1 LTTRIWFNTSI
12 AGIFIMSENK
22 AIKAEFN
29 AEYDMSKLVKPHR
42 LIVSFGE
49 RSTLQYDN
57 KENNET
63 YNRIFKEAKR
73 VIRTAV
79 LVNSKDVVKTIEP
92 EELERIRDTKG
103 VSFIFNTPLE
113 VNAIYKLLNIS
124 SGDYIGIGSVDEI
137 IISQTLKRMY
147 MYDVKAKL
155 LYEFRTEGI
164 QNNLDYMISNLEKAD
179 TISCLYLDRFS
190 KFQPELYG
198 KNAVVPAKLWSRGL
212 ATLTGTRELSDGDE
226 IPDSIAEFF
235 DDDKNSLSLIKNMDG
250 TYLYTDRDNKVV
262 KLYTDGMLEYVNY
275 ELQASDNKVLN
286 VRDVIDISTEFVSN
300 HLGFPE
306 NCYIS
311 DIVKSDRGDK
321 YIIRYRYS
329 YEGLP
334 VLMSSGTNSD
344 AIEVEVVGDRV
355 RRYKRQVR
363 MLNNT
368 QQYRQAMEFRDILDI
383 LLDQKVQALSGERIK
398 TIKDMYLAYYE
409 IYGEKQITYV
419 PVWVAEVNVERLES
433 GSILSQ
439 RYIINAETGIIMDK

>member
-1 LTTRIWFNTSI
+1 
-12 AGIFIMSENK
+12 MSENK

-29 AEYDMSKLVKPHR
+29 AEYDMSKLIKPHK

-49 RSTLQYDN
+49 RSTLQYDD
-57 KENNET
+57 KENSET

-79 LVNSKDVVKTIEP
+79 LVNSKDVVERVEP
-92 EELERIRDTKG
+92 DELQRIRDTKG
-103 VSFIFNTPLE
+103 VSFIFNMPLE
-113 VNAIYKLLNIS
+113 VNAVYKLLNIS

-137 IISQTLKRMY
+137 IISQTLKRLY
-147 MYDVKAKL
+147 MYDTNAKV

-164 QNNLDYMISNLEKAD
+164 QNNLDYMISNLEKSE

-190 KFQPELYG
+190 IFQPDLYS
-198 KNAVVPAKLWSRGL
+198 KNVIVPAKLRSTGVSTL
-212 ATLTGTRELSDGDE
+212 AGTRELSAGDE
-226 IPDSIAEFF
+226 IPDSIAKFF
-235 DDDKNSLSLIKNMDG
+235 NYDKNSLSIIKNMDG
-250 TYLYTDRDNKVV
+250 TYLYTDRENQVV
-262 KLYTDGMLEYVNY
+262 KLYTDGTLEYVNY
-275 ELQASDNKVLN
+275 ELQASDNKILN

-300 HLGFPE
+300 HLGFPD

-311 DIVKSDRGDK
+311 DIVKSMRGDK

-363 MLNNT
+363 QLDNT
-368 QQYRQAMEFRDILDI
+368 QQYRQVMDFRDILDI
-383 LLDQKVQALSGERIK
+383 LLDQKVQALSGEKIK

-409 IYGEKQITYV
+409 IYSEKQITYV
-419 PVWVAEVNVERLES
+419 PVWVAEVSVERLES
-433 GSILSQ
+433 GSILNQ

>member
-1 LTTRIWFNTSI
+1 
-12 AGIFIMSENK
+12 MSENN
-22 AIKAEFN
+22 AIKTEFN
-29 AEYDMSKLVKPHR
+29 AEYDMSKLVKPHK
-42 LIVSFGE
+42 LIVGFGE

-57 KENNET
+57 EENSET

-79 LVNSKDVVKTIEP
+79 LVNSKDVVQRVEP
-92 EELERIRDTKG
+92 EELKRIRDTKS
-103 VSFIFNTPLE
+103 VSFIFNMPLE
-113 VNAIYKLLNIS
+113 VNAVYKLLNIS
-124 SGDYIGIGSVDEI
+124 SGDYIGIGSIDEI
-137 IISQTLKRMY
+137 IISQTLKRLY
-147 MYDVKAKL
+147 MYDTNAKA

-164 QNNLDYMISNLEKAD
+164 QNNLDYMINNLEKAES
-179 TISCLYLDRFS
+179 ISCLYLDRFS
-190 KFQPELYG
+190 KFQPDLYSR
-198 KNAVVPAKLWSRGL
+198 NAIVPAKLWSSGV
-212 ATLTGTRELSDGDE
+212 ATLAGIRELSAGDE
-226 IPDSIAEFF
+226 IPDSIAKFF
-235 DDDKNSLSLIKNMDG
+235 NDDKNSLSIIKNMDG
-250 TYLYTDRDNKVV
+250 TYLYTNRDNKVV
-262 KLYTDGMLEYVNY
+262 KLYTDGTLEYVNY
-275 ELQASDNKVLN
+275 ELQASDNKILN

-311 DIVKSDRGDK
+311 DIVKSVRGDK

-334 VLMSSGTNSD
+334 VLISSGTNSD

-363 MLNNT
+363 QLDNT
-368 QQYRQAMEFRDILDI
+368 RQYRQVMDFRDILDI
-383 LLDQKVQALSGERIK
+383 LLDQKLQTLSGEKIK

-419 PVWVAEVNVERLES
+419 PVWVAEVSVERLES
-433 GSILSQ
+433 GSILNQ

>member
-1 LTTRIWFNTSI
+1 
-12 AGIFIMSENK
+12 MSENK

-29 AEYDMSKLVKPHR
+29 AEYDMSKLIKPHK

-49 RSTLQYDN
+49 RSTLQYDDE
-57 KENNET
+57 ENSET

-79 LVNSKDVVKTIEP
+79 LVNSKDVVERVEP
-92 EELERIRDTKG
+92 EELERIRGTKS
-103 VSFIFNTPLE
+103 VSFIFNMPLE
-113 VNAIYKLLNIS
+113 VNAVYKLLNIS
-124 SGDYIGIGSVDEI
+124 SGDYIGIGSIDEI
-137 IISQTLKRMY
+137 IISQTLKRLY
-147 MYDVKAKL
+147 MYDTNTKV

-164 QNNLDYMISNLEKAD
+164 QNNLDYMISNLEKEE

-190 KFQPELYG
+190 KFQPDLYG
-198 KNAVVPAKLWSRGL
+198 KNAIVPAKLWSTGV
-212 ATLTGTRELSDGDE
+212 ATLAGTRELSAGDE
-226 IPDSIAEFF
+226 IPDSIAMFF
-235 DDDKNSLSLIKNMDG
+235 NDNKNSLSIIKNMDG

-262 KLYTDGMLEYVNY
+262 KLYIDGTLEYVNY
-275 ELQASDNKVLN
+275 ELQASDNKILN

-311 DIVKSDRGDK
+311 DIVKSMRGDK
-321 YIIRYRYS
+321 YIIKYRYS

-334 VLMSSGTNSD
+334 VLMSSDTSSD

-363 MLNNT
+363 QLDNT
-368 QQYRQAMEFRDILDI
+368 QQYRQVMDFRDILDI
-383 LLDQKVQALSGERIK
+383 LLDQKVQALSGEKIK

-409 IYGEKQITYV
+409 IYGEEQITYV
-419 PVWVAEVNVERLES
+419 PVWVAEVSVERLES
-433 GSILSQ
+433 GSILNQ